1 MKYLF
6 SVLLLLFVTIAPAA
20 PVSTGDADTTATSPA
35 YSEIGY
41 SFPFTLPGT
50 GEPNPGAPFR
60 PVLVPGSIAATTSSV
75 SVSFTQGAGDPNP
88 PQTIAVA
95 VVPSGTVF
103 TDTQDLIALATVVAF
118 DAGGRI
124 TIVIPV
130 QEQQQDRESQIV
142 FVGIRN

>member
-95 VVPSGTVF
+95 VVAAGTTF
-103 TDTQDLIALATVVAF
+103 TDVQDLIT
-118 DAGGRI
+118 I
-124 TIVIPV
+124 STIVSFDSEGNITVILPV
-130 QEQQQDRESQIV
+130 QEQQQDRESQVV